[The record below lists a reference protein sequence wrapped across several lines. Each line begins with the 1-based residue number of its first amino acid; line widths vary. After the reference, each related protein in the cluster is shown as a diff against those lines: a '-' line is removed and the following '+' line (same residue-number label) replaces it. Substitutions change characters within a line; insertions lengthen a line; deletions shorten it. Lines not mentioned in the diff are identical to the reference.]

1 METNTVQPTTLIS
14 IIICSQDDVLSH
26 ILLDNI
32 DKTIGVDYEIIHI
45 FNEKNKY
52 SIFEAYNLGVQRAK
66 GDILCFQHNDI
77 EYLTSNW
84 GYEVV
89 SALSDASVGACAVAG
104 ANYMRKSPSYYPI
117 GEDFNVINLVQ
128 ATSSGRDEV
137 WKSYSNKTNI
147 VVFDGLWFCIKRE
160 CFDKIAFDT
169 KTFSGFHFYDID
181 ISTQLI
187 VNGYTI
193 LALPNVLIK
202 HYSGGFTN
210 TSWLKNSFLYAKKWS
225 EHLPISCREINST
238 LSYNIECS
246 ALYSSFRHIILSKL
260 FYLLGSWCR
269 FAKSI
274 TGKGPIRSLIIIYKH
289 HKKAIK

>member
-1 METNTVQPTTLIS
+1 
-14 IIICSQDDVLSH
+14 
-26 ILLDNI
+26 
-32 DKTIGVDYEIIHI
+32 
-45 FNEKNKY
+45 
-52 SIFEAYNLGVQRAK
+52 
-66 GDILCFQHNDI
+66 
-77 EYLTSNW
+77 
-84 GYEVV
+84 
-89 SALSDASVGACAVAG
+89 
-104 ANYMRKSPSYYPI
+104 MRKSPSYYPI

-187 VNGYTI
+187 VSGYTI

-246 ALYSSFRHIILSKL
+246 ALYSSFRRIILSKL

>member
-1 METNTVQPTTLIS
+1 MKTNTVQPTTLIS

-137 WKSYSNKTNI
+137 WKSYSN
-147 VVFDGLWFCIKRE
+147 E
-160 CFDKIAFDT
+160 
-169 KTFSGFHFYDID
+169 
-181 ISTQLI
+181 ISS
-187 VNGYTI
+187 
-193 LALPNVLIK
+193 P
-202 HYSGGFTN
+202 
-210 TSWLKNSFLYAKKWS
+210 
-225 EHLPISCREINST
+225 R
-238 LSYNIECS
+238 S
-246 ALYSSFRHIILSKL
+246 A
-260 FYLLGSWCR
+260 
-269 FAKSI
+269 
-274 TGKGPIRSLIIIYKH
+274 SLQ
-289 HKKAIK
+289 